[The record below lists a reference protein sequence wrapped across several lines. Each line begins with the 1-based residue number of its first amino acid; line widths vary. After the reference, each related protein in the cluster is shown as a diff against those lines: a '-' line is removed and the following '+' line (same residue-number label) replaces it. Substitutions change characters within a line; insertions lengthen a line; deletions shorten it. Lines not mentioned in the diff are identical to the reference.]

1 MDASDHAAPHYNDG
15 NRAFL
20 QSMMAR
26 GTLTLREA
34 KPLLA
39 AIFSLD
45 SDSLVEADDVTEA
58 DLNSYISAAAEAIS
72 PFDYEIRTTQHQV
85 TKERVWAF
93 VNSVSD
99 PLSQIATIRTTEE
112 TFYIKR
118 FLDAMFVT
126 FNTRRREV
134 MSMNSFQALDLKKAS
149 RETFNEEGSQEQA
162 VDKGLSADQVEDLL
176 RSLATEGWIAR
187 SQEGYFSL
195 TPRALM
201 ELKSWLVETYND
213 ISPEND
219 EEWQPIKR
227 CIACSEI
234 LTIGQRCVELNCNV
248 RLHNIC
254 ENSFWASR
262 SGVKKCPKCKKPWD
276 GKHYVGQK
284 AVTTTEEYLKGKRRS
299 GIAKKSRAVE
309 PEPEEEEEQQEEEQ
323 GEEEEEKLETSAAAS
338 RRRRSRRE
346 AVTQMESDEE

>member
-1 MDASDHAAPHYNDG
+1 MDYADNAGHGYNNG

-20 QSMMAR
+20 QSFMAR

-45 SDSLVEADDVTEA
+45 SDSLVEPDDVTEE
-58 DLNSYISAAAEAIS
+58 DLNSYISAAADAIS

-85 TKERVWAF
+85 TKERIWAF

-99 PLSQIATIRTTEE
+99 PLTQMATIRTTEE

-126 FNTRRREV
+126 YNTRRREV
-134 MSMNSFQALDLKKAS
+134 MAISSFQALEAKIRKAG
-149 RETFNEEGSQEQA
+149 RESVGEEGTQSQAPDKGVTHEQA
-162 VDKGLSADQVEDLL
+162 QALL
-176 RSLATEGWIAR
+176 KSLAEEGWIAR
-187 SQEGYFSL
+187 SMEGYYTL
-195 TPRALM
+195 TPRGLM

-213 ISPEND
+213 NALDEND
-219 EEWQPIKR
+219 EWQPIKR
-227 CIACSEI
+227 CEACKEI
-234 LTIGQRCVELNCNV
+234 VTIGQRCTELDCNV
-248 RLHNIC
+248 RIHDIC
-254 ENSFWASR
+254 EASFWASKA
-262 SGVKKCPKCKKPWD
+262 GVKDCPKCKTPWD

-299 GIAKKSRAVE
+299 GVSRKRAAE
-309 PEPEEEEEQQEEEQ
+309 LEDSEEEDQPEAS
-323 GEEEEEKLETSAAAS
+323 GAGS

-346 AVTQMESDEE
+346 AATPSESDEE

>member
-1 MDASDHAAPHYNDG
+1 MDYADQPAHGYNNG

-20 QSMMAR
+20 QSFMAR

-45 SDSLVEADDVTEA
+45 SDSLVEPDDVTEE
-58 DLNSYISAAAEAIS
+58 DLRSYISAAAEAIS

-85 TKERVWAF
+85 TKERIWAF

-99 PLSQIATIRTTEE
+99 PLTQMATIRTTEE

-126 FNTRRREV
+126 YNTNRREV
-134 MSMNSFQALDLKKAS
+134 MAISSFQALESKIRKAS
-149 RETFNEEGSQEQA
+149 KENVDEEGSQAQTQTQA
-162 VDKGLSADQVEDLL
+162 PDKGVTPDQTQALL
-176 RSLATEGWIAR
+176 KSLAEEGWIAR
-187 SQEGYFSL
+187 SRENFFTL

-213 ISPEND
+213 NALDDND
-219 EEWQPIKR
+219 EWQPIKH
-227 CIACSEI
+227 CEACKEI
-234 LTIGQRCVELNCNV
+234 VTIGQRCTELDCNV
-248 RLHNIC
+248 RIHNIC
-254 ENSFWASR
+254 EASFWASKA
-262 SGVKKCPKCKKPWD
+262 GVKDCPKCKTPWD

-284 AVTTTEEYLKGKRRS
+284 VVTTTEEYLKGKRRS
-299 GIAKKSRAVE
+299 GVSKKRAAE
-309 PEPEEEEEQQEEEQ
+309 PSDSEEEDQPD
-323 GEEEEEKLETSAAAS
+323 TSGAGS

-346 AVTQMESDEE
+346 AATPSESDEE

>member
-1 MDASDHAAPHYNDG
+1 MDASDHAAPGYNNG

-26 GTLTLREA
+26 GTLTFREA

-45 SDSLVEADDVTEA
+45 SDSQVEAMEVTEA

-72 PFDYEIRTTQHQV
+72 PFDYEIRTTQNQI

-99 PLSQIATIRTTEE
+99 PLTQMATIRTTEE

-126 FNTRRREV
+126 FNTKRREV
-134 MSMNSFQALDLKKAS
+134 MALNSFQALDLKKAS
-149 RETFNEEGSQEQA
+149 RESLDEESTQAQA
-162 VDKGLSADQVEDLL
+162 VDKGLTADQVEALL
-176 RSLATEGWIAR
+176 RSLADERWISR
-187 SQEGYFSL
+187 SQEGYYSL

-213 ISPEND
+213 LSPDND

-227 CIACSEI
+227 CVACSEI
-234 LTIGQRCVELNCNV
+234 ITVGQRCVELNCNV

-254 ENSFWASR
+254 DTSYWASR
-262 SGVKKCPKCKKPWD
+262 SGVKKCPKCKTPWD

-299 GIAKKSRAVE
+299 GVSKKRAAE
-309 PEPEEEEEQQEEEQ
+309 PEQSEEEEEP
-323 GEEEEEKLETSAAAS
+323 ETSAGAS
-338 RRRRSRRE
+338 RRRRSRPE
-346 AVTQMESDEE
+346 VETPQSDSDEE